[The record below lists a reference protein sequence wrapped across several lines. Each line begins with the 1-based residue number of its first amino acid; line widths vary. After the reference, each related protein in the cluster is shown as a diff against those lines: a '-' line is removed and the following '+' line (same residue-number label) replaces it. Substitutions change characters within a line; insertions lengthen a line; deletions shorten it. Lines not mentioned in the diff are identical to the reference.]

1 MDSKI
6 ARIDYKDTGYFSRL
20 ILDYLREDPDLKS
33 LYSYSPQQPDFA
45 RIIEDR
51 QAFPIDRALLV
62 DQLERQYAGLDLDPQ
77 VSTHIRQ
84 LGEENTFTV
93 CTAHQ
98 PNLFTGYL
106 YFVYK
111 ILHII
116 KLAAHLRQ
124 SYPGRNFVPVYYMG
138 SEDNDLE
145 ELGTVHVDGK
155 TYRWA
160 TTQTGAVG
168 RMKPEGL
175 DSLIEE
181 VTRHLGVNAEARE
194 IVSLLHDAYGTQPD
208 IQSATLHLVNALF
221 GRFGLVVLIADTPA
235 FKKAF
240 VPVMREEL
248 FSRTSKP
255 IVEATMERL
264 RTHYAPQATPRDI
277 NLFYLEDQLRERIVY
292 RDGRW
297 EVLNTEKSFSAEQL
311 EAELQ
316 NHPERFSPNVILRGV
331 LQETILPNVAFIGG
345 GGELAYWLE
354 LRDLFAHYGVF
365 YPLLM
370 LRNSLLWSDERATT
384 QLKRVALAPIDL
396 FDDTEELIQQYVRK
410 HTQANL
416 VLKEEYAQIE
426 DLYLALEKKAA
437 SIDVTLKASVAAER
451 KKALC
456 SIGKLEHKF
465 LRAEKRKFAW
475 QTALI
480 RKVKSQLFPGG
491 HLQERVD
498 NLLPFYA
505 AYGKQFLDRV
515 YDALDPLNRQFTVV
529 ICKKPGSAG
538 S

>member
-6 ARIDYKDTGYFSRL
+6 ARIDYKDTGFFSRL
-20 ILDYLREDPDLKS
+20 ILDYLREEPHLES
-33 LYSYSPQQPDFA
+33 FYTYSPRTPDFA
-45 RIIEDR
+45 QIMKARQDFPVDR
-51 QAFPIDRALLV
+51 VLLV
-62 DQLERQYAGLDLDPQ
+62 NELERQYAGLEVDPL
-77 VSTHIRQ
+77 VRTHIRQ
-84 LGEENTFTV
+84 LSEAGTFTV

-116 KLAAHLRQ
+116 KLADHLRKT
-124 SYPGRNFVPVYYMG
+124 YPGKNFVPVYYMG

-145 ELGTVHVDGK
+145 ELGTVHLEGK
-155 TYRWA
+155 TYHWS
-160 TTQTGAVG
+160 TTQSGAVG
-168 RMKPEGL
+168 RMSPDGL
-175 DSLIEE
+175 DGLIEE
-181 VTRHLGVNAEARE
+181 VTRHLGVNAEAQE
-194 IVSLLHDAYGTQPD
+194 IIALLKEAYGTQLD

-221 GRFGLVVLIADTPA
+221 GRFGLVILIADTPA
-235 FKKAF
+235 FKRALI
-240 VPVMREEL
+240 PVMHEEL
-248 FSRTSKP
+248 FSRTAKP
-255 IVEATMERL
+255 IVEATVERL
-264 RTHYAPQATPRDI
+264 KTHYTPQANPRDI
-277 NLFYLEDQLRERIVY
+277 NLFYLEEQLRERIVY
-292 RDGRW
+292 RQGRW
-297 EVLNTEKSFSAEQL
+297 EVLNTETSFSAEEL

-316 NHPERFSPNVILRGV
+316 SHPERFSPNVILRGV

-354 LRDLFAHYGVF
+354 LRDLFVHYGVP

-370 LRNSLLWSDERATT
+370 LRNSLLWSDEHATS
-384 QLKRVALAPIDL
+384 QLKRVGLKPIDL
-396 FDDTEELIQQYVRK
+396 FEDTEALTQAYVK
-410 HTQANL
+410 AHTQADL

-426 DLYLALEKKAA
+426 NLYLALEKKAA
-437 SIDVTLKASVAAER
+437 SIDVTLKASVGAER

-505 AYGKQFLDRV
+505 AYGKQFLDV
-515 YDALDPLNRQFTVV
+515 VFEALDPLNRQFTVV
-529 ICKKPGSAG
+529 ICEKADPGG
-538 S
+538 